1 MKEKQIAITERDRHV
16 IKWIANLNDT
26 ELFGLEC
33 FLAGARVATFENQ
46 IDSQD
51 SYKLESSNKNG

>member
-1 MKEKQIAITERDRHV
+1 MKEKQIAITEREQYV
-16 IKWIANLNDT
+16 IEWIANLNDT

-33 FLAGARVATFENQ
+33 FLAGVRVAKFEDQ

-51 SYKLESSNKNG
+51 SHKLESSNKNG